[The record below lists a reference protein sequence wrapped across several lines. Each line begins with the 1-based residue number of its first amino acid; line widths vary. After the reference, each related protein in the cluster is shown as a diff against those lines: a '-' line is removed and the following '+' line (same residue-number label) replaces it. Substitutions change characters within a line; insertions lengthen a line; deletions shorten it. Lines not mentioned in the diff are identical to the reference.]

1 MSTPAGLADIAT
13 YAQSVGPSKTMVI
26 PNVDGGHG
34 RPTSLVQD
42 AHAAGLQ
49 VHVWTLRPE
58 NAFLP
63 ERLKGQPVAQ
73 ASQRGDARADMDAFL
88 RTGID
93 GVFTDDPAIGRAA
106 INAMERQR

>member
-1 MSTPAGLADIAT
+1 
-13 YAQSVGPSKTMVI
+13 MVI
-26 PNVDGGHG
+26 PIADGGHG
-34 RPTSLVQD
+34 RPTPLVQD

-63 ERLKGQPVAQ
+63 AQLKSAPAANGA
-73 ASQRGDARADMDAFL
+73 QRGNARADMDAFL

-93 GVFTDDPAIGRAA
+93 GVFTDDPAIGREAIAA
-106 INAMERQR
+106 LKNKP